1 MLVVDVRANFP
12 SGRVELYYLAPLWR
26 RCSEMMARADTPQ
39 DKLSHALWNSVAKT
53 EPTMMRNEPAMQ
65 VLGPT
70 AHTTHTHNTHTWL
83 HYHTDSP
90 KTRLSQCGGVMV
102 AEVDGA
108 RGAGCSSR

>member
-70 AHTTHTHNTHTWL
+70 AHTTHTHTIHTPGFII
-83 HYHTDSP
+83 TQ
-90 KTRLSQCGGVMV
+90 TAQRL
-102 AEVDGA
+102 
-108 RGAGCSSR
+108 GCLNAAA